1 MSKGEG
7 KIIAIKFTEPL
18 LGDVTGNE
26 THFTISGKE
35 YEYVGDVNGELIDT
49 EYEVGSVER
58 YPTPKEWIGDL
69 SIGTFTDTIFEE
81 STGLVLGVDE
91 V

>member
-1 MSKGEG
+1 MSKGDG

-35 YEYVGDVNGELIDT
+35 YEYVGVVNGELIDT
-49 EYEVGSVER
+49 EYEVDKVER
-58 YPTPKEWIGDL
+58 YPTPKIWQDDFSGGVMTNTQL
-69 SIGTFTDTIFEE
+69 TDN
-81 STGLVLGVDE
+81 GLVLGVE
-91 V
+91 